1 MTRVGV
7 IGGVPLKP
15 NLLREQLRQG
25 KTVYGTM
32 IQDMR
37 SPSIGQ
43 IMALAGCDFLFFD
56 MEHGPF
62 DLGIIADM
70 VKVTRLAGV
79 TPLVRVPN
87 DEYHLMCRPL
97 DAGAQ
102 GIMIPRV
109 ETKAQ
114 VERIIECVMYPPL
127 GRRGCSVSK
136 GHNDFAPQ
144 NLWEFTEQANRENL
158 IILQIE
164 RERAVEDID
173 DLLSVP
179 GVGGAVLGPNDL
191 ALSMGVRDKDML
203 GALEEPIQ
211 RVLDAALAR
220 HVPCGIHIANLEWL
234 AEWQRRG
241 MQLICYSTDINFLRN
256 GAASGISK
264 LRESAEIG
272 LTERMM
278 R

>member
-1 MTRVGV
+1 MR
-7 IGGVPLKP
+7 P
-15 NLLREQLRQG
+15 NALRTKLEQG
-25 KTVYGTM
+25 KPVYGTM
-32 IQDMR
+32 AQAVR
-37 SPSIGQ
+37 LPALGQ

-62 DLGIIADM
+62 TIETIADM
-70 VKVTRLAGV
+70 VQITRLAGV

-87 DEYHLMCRPL
+87 DAYHLMARPL

-114 VERIIECVMYPPL
+114 VEHIIECTMYPPL
-127 GRRGCSVSK
+127 GDRGCSVAK
-136 GHNDFAPQ
+136 GHNDFAGQ
-144 NLWEFTEQANRENL
+144 NLWEFTQAANRENL

-164 RERAVEDID
+164 RDKAVEDID

-179 GVGGAVLGPNDL
+179 GVGGAIIGPNDL
-191 ALSMGVRDKDML
+191 ALSMGVRSDDML
-203 GALEEPIQ
+203 GALEQPIQ
-211 RVLDAALAR
+211 RVLDAALKR
-220 HVPCGIHIANLEWL
+220 KVPCGIHIANLEWL

-256 GAASGISK
+256 GVANGIRK
-264 LRESAEIG
+264 LQELAPA
-272 LTERMM
+272 
-278 R
+278 